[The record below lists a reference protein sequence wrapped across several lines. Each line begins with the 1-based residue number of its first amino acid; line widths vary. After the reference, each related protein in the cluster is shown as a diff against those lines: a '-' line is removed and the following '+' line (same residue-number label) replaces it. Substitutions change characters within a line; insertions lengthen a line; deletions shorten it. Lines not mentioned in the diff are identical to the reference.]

1 MADNYLESKF
11 EELRNGGVKKQT
23 SKKIHFL
30 ESLLT
35 KNRSYR
41 GYDKNVVVGHSTLEK
56 IVYVNTKIPS
66 AKNQQVLRFK
76 LVTRD
81 NGAEKVLENIKLGGM
96 LPELHLPYQGTEPEA
111 FIIVCTSAP
120 ETKIIDIDL
129 GISMQSML
137 LKATEMGL
145 NGIIICAFN
154 KAKITEAFNLPYE
167 PLAIVAIGKGA
178 EKIKLV
184 SIDES
189 ESRAYYR
196 DENGVHYVPKVKAE
210 QLIL

>member
-56 IVYVNTKIPS
+56 IVSVNTKIPS

-81 NGAEKVLENIKLGGM
+81 NGAEKVLENIKLGGA
-96 LPELHLPYQGTEPEA
+96 LPELHLPFPGTEPEA
-111 FIIVCTSAP
+111 FIIICSTAP
-120 ETKIIDIDL
+120 ESKLVDIDL
-129 GISMQSML
+129 GISAQSML
-137 LKATEMGL
+137 LRAVEMGL
-145 NGIIICAFN
+145 NGIIIGAFN
-154 KAKITEAFNLPYE
+154 KQKITEAFALPYE
-167 PLAIVAIGKGA
+167 PLLIVAIGKGA
-178 EKIKLV
+178 EDIKLT
-184 SIDES
+184 SISAE
-189 ESRAYYR
+189 EGHTYYR
-196 DENGVHYVPKVKAE
+196 KDGTHFVPKVTVDD
-210 QLIL
+210 LIL